1 MHKKQRGTGK
11 HMNRER
17 ASRQVTLI
25 ALITAACLIGDSMLY
40 IVLPVHFAA
49 AGLDSLW
56 QVGVILSVN
65 RLVRLP
71 LNPAVGW
78 LYRHISDRT
87 GLLVATVLATLT
99 TLGYAVATGFVMWLL
114 LRCLWGLSWT
124 LLRLGGF
131 YCVLNVSS
139 ESDRGYFMGLYNGLY
154 RLGSLVG
161 MLAGGLFADWLGFG
175 MTAFLFGGCTALAV
189 VVCLFSVPR
198 GHVPEPSYKTG
209 KARLRMG
216 RADLWIMGT
225 GLAVALIYQGLY
237 ASTLSQLLQVHLG
250 DEFRFLG
257 LAVGVATLG
266 GALQALRWAWEPW
279 LAPWFGVLSDRR
291 FSRRA
296 VLTASFGC
304 GVIIFGLISLH
315 LPVAIWLVL
324 LLAAQL
330 VGTALTTVADA
341 VASDAASVHGG
352 RMFMMWYSFA
362 VDLGAALGPV
372 LAYTLNGIWGMDAV
386 YLGTALLLV
395 VFAVRWGRGVP
406 PARAEAD

>member
-139 ESDRGYFMGLYNGLY
+139 ESDRGYFMGLYNGCTGW
-154 RLGSLVG
+154 GSLVACWP
-161 MLAGGLFADWLGFG
+161 AG
-175 MTAFLFGGCTALAV
+175 
-189 VVCLFSVPR
+189 CLRTGSV
-198 GHVPEPSYKTG
+198 S
-209 KARLRMG
+209 A
-216 RADLWIMGT
+216 
-225 GLAVALIYQGLY
+225 
-237 ASTLSQLLQVHLG
+237 
-250 DEFRFLG
+250 
-257 LAVGVATLG
+257 
-266 GALQALRWAWEPW
+266 
-279 LAPWFGVLSDRR
+279 
-291 FSRRA
+291 
-296 VLTASFGC
+296 
-304 GVIIFGLISLH
+304 
-315 LPVAIWLVL
+315 
-324 LLAAQL
+324 
-330 VGTALTTVADA
+330 
-341 VASDAASVHGG
+341 
-352 RMFMMWYSFA
+352 
-362 VDLGAALGPV
+362 
-372 LAYTLNGIWGMDAV
+372 
-386 YLGTALLLV
+386 
-395 VFAVRWGRGVP
+395 
-406 PARAEAD
+406 